1 MNTMKKI
8 LFPVLM
14 AAAFLTACHDD
25 EPGPEALSHTV
36 ITSIRT
42 VGKYETLDS
51 LEYNTKGQLVK
62 HLVFDVEDEE
72 LTLNSYSVY
81 TYSSNSIEKKSYS
94 AAGAAQGEVTFTLSS
109 GFITSN
115 GTVSYTYDND
125 RLSKTGNLTLTY
137 QNGDLV
143 SDSAGYTY
151 TPSNVANPGW
161 WPIDIDN
168 VDAPLYW
175 MGLYGNK
182 TSNLVEKWS
191 ATIDGV
197 SHTGN
202 CEYELEAGRLTNV
215 TKTVIVKTGLTPSI
229 SDYFITIKWKDL

>member
-1 MNTMKKI
+1 MKKI
-8 LFPVLM
+8 FFPVLLTT
-14 AAAFLTACHDD
+14 AFLTACHEDG
-25 EPGPEALSHTV
+25 PGPEALSHTV
-36 ITSIRT
+36 ISSIRT

-51 LEYNTKGQLVK
+51 LEYNNKGQLVK

-72 LTLNSYSVY
+72 LTLNSYSEY
-81 TYSSNSIEKKSYS
+81 TYSSKSIEKKTYKG
-94 AAGAAQGEVTFTLSS
+94 GAVTEQVTFTLGAE

-115 GTVSYTYDND
+115 GTVTFTYDNA
-125 RLSKTGNLTLTY
+125 RLSKAGDLTLTY

-143 SDSAGYTY
+143 SDSFGYTY

-175 MGLYGNK
+175 MGLYGGLPN
-182 TSNLVEKWS
+182 NLVEKWS
-191 ATIDGV
+191 ATTDDV

-202 CEYELEAGRLTNV
+202 CEYEFEGGSLVNV
-215 TKTVIVKTGLTPSI
+215 TKTVIVKTGNTPSI
-229 SDYFITIKWKDL
+229 SDYFITMNWKNL

>member
-1 MNTMKKI
+1 MKKI
-8 LFPVLM
+8 LFPVLL
-14 AAAFLTACHDD
+14 ATAFLTACHEDG
-25 EPGPEALSHTV
+25 PGPEVIQHTV
-36 ITSIRT
+36 ISSIHT

-51 LEYNTKGQLVK
+51 LEYNNKGQLVK

-72 LTLNSYSVY
+72 LTLNSYSEY
-81 TYSSNSIEKKSYS
+81 TYSSNSIVKKTYKG
-94 AAGAAQGEVTFTLSS
+94 GAVVEEVTFTLS
-109 GFITSN
+109 GGRITNN
-115 GTVSYTYDND
+115 GTVAFTYDND
-125 RLSKTGNLTLTY
+125 RLSKAGNLTLTY

-151 TPSNVANPGW
+151 TPSSMANPGW

-175 MGLYGNK
+175 MGLFGNRPN
-182 TSNLVEKWS
+182 NLVEKWS

-202 CEYELEAGRLTNV
+202 CEYEFEGGRLVNV
-215 TKTVIVKTGLTPSI
+215 TKTVIVKTGNTPSI
-229 SDYFITIKWKDL
+229 SDYFITINWVQL

>member
-1 MNTMKKI
+1 MKKI
-8 LFPVLM
+8 LFPVLLTT
-14 AAAFLTACHDD
+14 AFLTACHED
-25 EPGPEALSHTV
+25 GPTPAEHKTV
-36 ITSIRT
+36 ISSIHT

-51 LEYNTKGQLVK
+51 LEYNNKGQLVK

-81 TYSSNSIEKKSYS
+81 TYSSGSIEKKSYS
-94 AAGAAQGEVTFTLSS
+94 AAGAVVGQVTFTLDGK
-109 GFITSN
+109 GFIASN
-115 GTVSYTYDND
+115 GTVAFTYDND
-125 RLSKTGNLTLTY
+125 RLSKAGNLTLTY

-151 TPSNVANPGW
+151 TPSDVANPGW

-175 MGLYGNK
+175 MGLYGNRPN
-182 TSNLVEKWS
+182 NLVEKWS

-197 SHTGN
+197 SHTGS
-202 CEYELEAGRLTNV
+202 CDYELEAGRLVNV
-215 TKTVIVKTGLTPSI
+215 TKSVIVKTGNTPSI
-229 SDYFITIKWKDL
+229 SDYYITINWMDL